1 MVNEGDTLT
10 SIGARYKLTW
20 QEVFALNAN
29 LVDPARLKPGSVLA
43 IGRHHKVRGPCKKG
57 TLCYRQT
64 APFAC
69 TRNDDCPDYSTC
81 QTFDDSGPVCVE
93 VDNGCMV
100 DGICRECSEDRPD
113 KCGES
118 LYAIA
123 TRYGTSWQRVLDMNP
138 QVAGGCEDVIR
149 AGKVVG
155 TYCRLMP
162 GDEVCVVP
170 YLRSVVCDQEYRRY
184 PVVDNQGQGWEEMG
198 RYFSCNSVWMTS
210 RLVDKCC
217 HVPRCACCTTDGTT
231 GGEATRDRC
240 DANALPV
247 TACIKDP
254 TLSFC
259 TEDCSCQVG
268 FVPLEKTNVVTG
280 LIETTCLVDAD
291 CKECKNPAQ
300 APPLCTICAQA

>member
-1 MVNEGDTLT
+1 M
-10 SIGARYKLTW
+10 
-20 QEVFALNAN
+20 
-29 LVDPARLKPGSVLA
+29 
-43 IGRHHKVRGPCKKG
+43 RGPCKKG